1 MASLRVIRNSVS
13 ESNQIRTRTARFAN
27 KNFVPALLASWVSNS
42 GRNFRGTCVPAAPAG
57 SLALAL
63 GSAREDLQEVQG
75 MDSSMIT
82 GLALFLFVAG
92 VLIYTVIL
100 YNGLVRLR
108 NENDRAWANIDVLLK
123 QRHDE
128 IPNLVETVKGY
139 MQHEQQTLLA
149 VTQARTASI
158 NAASIGQKALAD
170 LTMASALHG
179 LFAVAEN
186 YPQLKANQN
195 FLKLQNRISELEER
209 IADRREFFNDD
220 INHYNTRIGQ
230 IPDVFVASFMI
241 LKPRQM
247 FQVSDEDRKQL
258 EVKFQGQGATGP

>member
-1 MASLRVIRNSVS
+1 MDSGTI
-13 ESNQIRTRTARFAN
+13 TGF
-27 KNFVPALLASWVSNS
+27 ALL
-42 GRNFRGTCVPAAPAG
+42 F
-57 SLALAL
+57 
-63 GSAREDLQEVQG
+63 
-75 MDSSMIT
+75 
-82 GLALFLFVAG
+82 FLVGA
-92 VLIYTVIL
+92 LIYTVIL

-158 NAASIGQKALAD
+158 NATSISQKAVAD
-170 LTMASALHG
+170 LKMDSALRG

-186 YPQLKANQN
+186 YPQLKANEN
-195 FLKLQNRISELEER
+195 FLKLQDRISELEER

-220 INHYNTRIGQ
+220 VNSYNTRIAQ
-230 IPDVFVASFMI
+230 IPDVFVASFMS
-241 LKPRQM
+241 LKPRPM
-247 FQVSDEDRKQL
+247 FKVSDEDRKLVQ
-258 EVKFQGQGATGP
+258 VSFATGQGA

>member
-1 MASLRVIRNSVS
+1 M
-13 ESNQIRTRTARFAN
+13 
-27 KNFVPALLASWVSNS
+27 
-42 GRNFRGTCVPAAPAG
+42 G
-57 SLALAL
+57 SSIL
-63 GSAREDLQEVQG
+63 
-75 MDSSMIT
+75 T
-82 GLALFLFVAG
+82 GLAFLLFAVG
-92 VLIYTVIL
+92 VLIYTMIL

-128 IPNLVETVKGY
+128 IPNLIETVKGY

-149 VTQARTASI
+149 VTQARAASV
-158 NAASIGQKALAD
+158 NAASIGQKAVAD
-170 LTMASALHG
+170 LKVASAMRG

-186 YPQLKANQN
+186 YPQLKANEN

-220 INHYNTRIGQ
+220 VNTYNTRIGQ
-230 IPDVFVASFMI
+230 IPEVFVASFLN

-247 FQVSDEDRKQL
+247 FKVSDEDRRQV
-258 EVKFQGQGATGP
+258 EVKFQGQGAAGV

>member
-1 MASLRVIRNSVS
+1 
-13 ESNQIRTRTARFAN
+13 
-27 KNFVPALLASWVSNS
+27 
-42 GRNFRGTCVPAAPAG
+42 
-57 SLALAL
+57 
-63 GSAREDLQEVQG
+63 
-75 MDSSMIT
+75 MDSSLVS

-92 VLIYTVIL
+92 VLTYAVIL

-149 VTQARTASI
+149 VTQARTASLS
-158 NAASIGQKALAD
+158 AATVGQKAVAD
-170 LTMASALHG
+170 LQVATALRG

-186 YPQLKANQN
+186 YPQLRANEN
-195 FLKLQNRISELEER
+195 FLKLQNRITELEER

-220 INHYNTRIGQ
+220 VNTYNTRIGQ
-230 IPDVFVASFMI
+230 IPDVFVASFMG
-241 LKPRQM
+241 LQRREM
-247 FQVSDEDRKQL
+247 FKVSDEDRRQV
-258 EVKFQGQGATGP
+258 EVNFQSQRV

>member
-1 MASLRVIRNSVS
+1 MLMWG
-13 ESNQIRTRTARFAN
+13 Q
-27 KNFVPALLASWVSNS
+27 PAFDSAQGRLFGCPAWAKPGGILLTS
-42 GRNFRGTCVPAAPAG
+42 GATL
-57 SLALAL
+57 LALA
-63 GSAREDLQEVQG
+63 SASRCWHFGMAQPRAT
-75 MDSSMIT
+75 MDSGIIT
-82 GLALFLFVAG
+82 GLAFFLFVVG

-139 MQHEQQTLLA
+139 MQHEQQTLLS
-149 VTQARTASI
+149 VTQARAASM
-158 NAASIGQKALAD
+158 NAASIGEKAVAD
-170 LTMASALHG
+170 LKMASALRG

-186 YPQLKANQN
+186 YPQLKANEN
-195 FLKLQNRISELEER
+195 FLKLQTRISELEER

-220 INHYNTRIGQ
+220 VNSYNTRIAQ
-230 IPDVFVASFMI
+230 IPDVFVASFMN

-247 FQVSDEDRKQL
+247 FKVSDEDRKL
-258 EVKFQGQGATGP
+258 VEVKFQGQGAAGA